1 MISISTKDEL
11 SLYNLDGK
19 WNDYIYVQKEVLRVL
34 REQNFFAISNVLN
47 IESGLCIRITTKG
60 IRETLGNGNR
70 FQKLPKHFKML
81 KVATIRSLPAIIC
94 TGNLLADNV
103 ENIHQENGYMFAY
116 INNTILVDEEFVNIR
131 IAVKKKI
138 STNYF
143 WIHNID
149 EI

>member
-1 MISISTKDEL
+1 
-11 SLYNLDGK
+11 
-19 WNDYIYVQKEVLRVL
+19 
-34 REQNFFAISNVLN
+34 
-47 IESGLCIRITTKG
+47 
-60 IRETLGNGNR
+60 
-70 FQKLPKHFKML
+70 ML

-94 TGNLLADNV
+94 TGHLWADNV

-116 INNTILVDEEFVNIR
+116 INNTILVDEKPVNVRVAI
-131 IAVKKKI
+131 KKKV

>member
-1 MISISTKDEL
+1 MEW
-11 SLYNLDGK
+11 LY
-19 WNDYIYVQKEVLRVL
+19 
-34 REQNFFAISNVLN
+34 
-47 IESGLCIRITTKG
+47 LCTKG

-94 TGNLLADNV
+94 TGHLWADNV

-116 INNTILVDEEFVNIR
+116 INNTILVDEKPVNVRVAI
-131 IAVKKKI
+131 KKKV

>member
-1 MISISTKDEL
+1 MSS
-11 SLYNLDGK
+11 
-19 WNDYIYVQKEVLRVL
+19 
-34 REQNFFAISNVLN
+34 VLN

-60 IRETLGNGNR
+60 IKETLGNGNR
-70 FQKLPKHFKML
+70 FQKLPKYFKML

-94 TGNLLADNV
+94 TGQLLADNV

-116 INNTILVDEEFVNIR
+116 INNMILVDEKLVNIR
-131 IAVKKKI
+131 VAIKKKV